1 MRNQL
6 KEKDMSYQSTT
17 VAEILDRTISLEEMT
32 HGAETRSHLAMFAT
46 EVAKA
51 MPHVKFARSGGHG
64 REIHRLHVYMPNQE
78 YTLGQIGRG
87 DFSINGCTTTYMVF
101 SRNIKNGKIQS
112 WRDQHNMVLSEDL
125 KRAVKN
131 ALRYLTPMS
140 CYEIARESYD
150 EFRGGLSSAI
160 ARVKDDFENL
170 SRACM
175 VRRTFEAEFRN
186 LLAQNVTFITP
197 EFQGAAAQFITA
209 STDAQVASMRKVG
222 ALFVR
227 IRNMGIADGGMAEI
241 ITFRQ
246 NLIDMYTMP
255 SMGGNAPVLMEM
267 SALSD
272 ELQAKLATLSMM
284 PLNTYAEGLGVKA
297 ADNLYWVECDLNA
310 PQRPPHAE

>member
-1 MRNQL
+1 
-6 KEKDMSYQSTT
+6 MSYQSTT
-17 VAEILDRTISLEEMT
+17 VAEILDRKISLEDLT
-32 HGAETRSHLAMFAT
+32 IGVDTNPQLAMFAT

-51 MPHVKFARSGGHG
+51 MPHVKFARGGFG
-64 REIHRLHVYMPNQE
+64 YTQRLHVYIPNQE

-87 DFSINGCTTTYMVF
+87 DFSVNACTETFMVF
-101 SRNIKNGKIQS
+101 SRNIKNGKIAS
-112 WRDQHNMVLSEDL
+112 WRDQYNMALSEDL

-131 ALRYLTPMS
+131 ALKYLTPMS

-150 EFRGGLSSAI
+150 EFRGGLSDAI
-160 ARVKDDFENL
+160 RRVKDDFEKL

-175 VRRTFEAEFRN
+175 KRNIFEAEFRN
-186 LLAQNVTFITP
+186 LLAQNVTFITS
-197 EFQGAAAQFITA
+197 EFQEAAAQFITA
-209 STDAQVASMRKVG
+209 STDAQVATMRKVG

-227 IRNMGIADGGMAEI
+227 IRNMGAADEGMAEI
-241 ITFRQ
+241 ITFSQ

-255 SMGGNAPVLMEM
+255 SRGDQGLIAPVLMKM

-297 ADNLYWVECDLNA
+297 ADGLYWVECDLNA
-310 PQRPPHAE
+310 PQRPLHAE